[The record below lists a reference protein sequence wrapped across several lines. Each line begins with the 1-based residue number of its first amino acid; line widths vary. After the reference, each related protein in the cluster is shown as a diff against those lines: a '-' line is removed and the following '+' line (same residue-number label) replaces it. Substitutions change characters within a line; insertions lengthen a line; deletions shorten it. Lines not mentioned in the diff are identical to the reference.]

1 MTLTKVVFMQNL
13 SSEIAT
19 LIKDQALA
27 NMEVSLVD
35 HQASKEV
42 QIRSLEQTEY
52 LILYA
57 QTLSDDVLRES
68 RNLRFI
74 QLLSAGYD
82 QLNVELMK
90 ELGIQCANNG
100 GANSWAVSDHAV
112 LLMLS
117 LYRKLVVSDTSTRI
131 GSWNKPIDGTNTFE
145 LANKKVGILGIGR
158 IGKQVARRVQGF
170 DAEVQYYDKYPLS
183 KEEDTELNVT
193 SVGLEDLFRSS
204 DVITCHTSL
213 SPDTHH
219 IVSREM
225 LGMMKPNSILINTSR
240 GDVVDEDA
248 LIEALEDKRISGA
261 GLDVFEQEPI
271 AQGNR
276 LLNMENVVVTPHS
289 AGTTWD
295 TWFRRA
301 NFAYE
306 NISRMMNGLDPISVV
321 NKHT

>member
-1 MTLTKVVFMQNL
+1 MTLTKIVFMQNL
-13 SSEIAT
+13 SSEVAT
-19 LIKDQALA
+19 LIKDQARK
-27 NMEVSLVD
+27 NMDVLLVD
-35 HQASKEV
+35 HQASKEF
-42 QIRSLEQTEY
+42 QISSLDQTEF

-57 QTLSDDVLRES
+57 QTLSDDVLRS
-68 RNLRFI
+68 AHRLKFI

-82 QLNVELMK
+82 QLNLELMK
-90 ELGIQCANNG
+90 ELGILCANNG

-117 LYRKLVVSDTSTRI
+117 LYRKLVVLDRSTRT
-131 GSWNKPIDGTNTFE
+131 GLWNQPIDGTNTFE

-183 KEEDTELNVT
+183 KEENAELNVE
-193 SVGLEDLFRSS
+193 SVDLEDLFRSS

-225 LGMMKPNSILINTSR
+225 LGMMKPESILINTSR

-248 LIEALEDKRISGA
+248 LIEVLENKRISGA
-261 GLDVFEQEPI
+261 GLDVFEQEPVDP
-271 AQGNR
+271 GNR
-276 LLNMENVVVTPHS
+276 LLNMENVVVTPHA

-306 NISRMMNGLDPISVV
+306 NISRMIKGQEPISVV